1 MNSDTH
7 IQIRRFGPDL
17 KTKVPGGHPGLYAY
31 PIAINGSGIPAEK
44 LEAMAQRLNGLPLLL
59 GTDLH
64 VVALYFDPHASMDEH
79 QADHPILF
87 LAISG
92 QGTMRLGGPNGETRT
107 IQSGEAVLWPA
118 YVDHAV
124 WTDTEPLHAIAIEI
138 GQQAR

>member
-1 MNSDTH
+1 MNSEMP
-7 IQIRRFGPDL
+7 IQIRRFDPGF
-17 KTKVPGGHPGLYAY
+17 KTKVPGRHPGLYAA
-31 PIAINGSGIPAEK
+31 PIAINGSGIPAEQ
-44 LEAMAQRLNGLPLLL
+44 LETLAQRLNGLPLLL
-59 GTDLH
+59 DADLH

-107 IQSGEAVLWPA
+107 VQAGEAVLWPA
-118 YVDHAV
+118 HVDHAV

>member
-1 MNSDTH
+1 MNSDMP

-17 KTKVPGGHPGLYAY
+17 TTKVPGGHPGLYAC

-59 GTDLH
+59 DTDLH
-64 VVALYFDPHASMDEH
+64 VVALYFDSHASMDEH

-107 IQSGEAVLWPA
+107 VQAGEAVIWPA
-118 YVDHAV
+118 YVDHTV
-124 WTDTEPLHAIAIEI
+124 WTDAEPLHAIAIEI
-138 GQQAR
+138 GLQTR